1 MANAYPISVDNN
13 VRIRDGKNTIGKRK
27 QNVRML
33 ARSSNLFDFTVKGE
47 NGPSSIMSVF
57 EKNGKSYVKINA
69 LEKFLGA
76 HKEALSANPELAK
89 IFSENGL
96 QIGSNAINVSQT
108 GEEITI
114 TIKSKDGKPYVITA
128 GPTSISLDYGT
139 GKDAQHY
146 TYQPEGE
153 NCVDVTISRKTVE
166 RMLTSEKGNGLFP
179 PVSNIRKIPT
189 TFIGMYMKG
198 MTPNSSVQLGDITI
212 TCCVFSKD
220 GTPHCFVKQPKTKTT
235 DDTLF
240 FTDGRFVTCKGLLK
254 QYDPITNS
262 HNIVIESGTKGNPK
276 YFALPIETDG
286 NGKVSPDFMQGY
298 ILMTDPANTTFEARP
313 TFDENGDI
321 IRTFKGQNDGGYIIN
336 KDIFEDKDNRKY
348 TSHGFTIKPKT
359 YEIFDAPPQNTNDD
373 EIEGDGGA
381 GGGGI
386 FVDPG
391 PQQDGGDQGGGSGIV
406 GGGSSQPEQ
415 DDQTPSSDGGN
426 DGNGGNDGGA
436 GNGGNNPPQDE
447 QTPSQ
452 DGQNPPQQDSPQV
465 PGQEGP
471 QEPQQPQEPGQDEQ
485 TPDNDGGDGGA
496 GNGGNNP
503 PQQPGQDGQQP
514 QPSQGDRPPEG
525 APGFVDPSVPPE
537 GANPPPEGQVPPEY
551 GPYVPPEGQV
561 PPEYGPYT
569 PPDEQTPGDGGPQTP
584 GGGGDGQNPAPQ
596 GPGGNGGGQGPSA
609 PPQTPGDG
617 QQPQT
622 PGDGGPQTPGGNGGG
637 NPQTPGGNGG
647 DGGNGGSQGPAPQ
660 GPSADGGGNGGQ
672 GVVEGD
678 GSEDD
683 SGSESG
689 SSSSQPAQAPA
700 PKPKKEHVNPYLA
713 RYEDLNSAE
722 SKAKLKAKND
732 RFKAGLQTFNTV
744 VGDTLSYVGAFMMLV
759 SLIPG
764 IGLATLIPGLIMGFV
779 GLFQSTFADKLVFSP
794 FRKLHRKLKHYEQE
808 EAEEFEYRDQFIENE
823 KELQAYKEQSQ
834 EKVSK
839 LEKMYNAPE
848 NGGNEFAH
856 DFARV
861 FNSNGVG
868 FVRGGEH
875 SGVEQLSELGNLNNR
890 IAMTNMLDQI
900 AKTKSPSTRQA
911 LVETF
916 TNSYFQDLTT
926 EQRQSISSDLFS
938 PEKNDQLVAYVG
950 ALNETNT
957 AQIKE
962 KALEDT
968 QREAISSADS
978 YRLIYL
984 ASTKELS
991 EEQRIEMFKRYGT
1004 DIVTNNLL
1012 RNNGSSEALNDI
1024 LEAVPEE
1031 SRAQVAQILNDSA
1044 QSMQTNINLVADEA
1058 EDNVARH
1065 AVVDKMREF
1074 ADAFV
1079 SLQKTGDN
1087 INTINECESS
1097 VQEYLTAYTLNYNSN
1112 GSANDVRS
1120 SFNNQFL
1127 NNNDHLDVTY
1137 TNERAINTSVNN
1149 FVANLN
1155 AGSEDVKVLSE
1166 RQKAIY
1172 SAIERGGFYKEIAS
1186 YYASGVMTDGSIL
1199 PNLSKKEKLGSH
1211 TTTSI
1216 VCKIGKERLID
1227 VLCDL
1232 TGDQRLRSKLSTK
1245 NIFEISRD
1253 FNIRI
1258 TSSGNPPQKS
1268 ISCSYKANGY
1278 STGKAEHLASI
1289 EPVMAVHDAVVYF
1302 YQSRNAVVAKLV
1314 SDDFVAQANTDV
1326 NNNGVPI
1333 ASYDPAKGVYTRTN
1347 YNDLTKPISRSE
1359 KNIFAEFGKTY
1370 PDFNHF
1376 SDEVKRKIVLS
1387 KLGLDGQ
1394 RERIEK
1400 ERAEYLATKKQEE
1413 ENIDKQI
1420 AKGGPKTEELKLQK
1434 ANLIKERANRES
1446 EFNLLL
1452 SVYAKADNALTG
1464 VINGKFSKAYSEL
1477 AVTAAL
1483 DPDGT
1488 LTHSQD
1494 DVYRKG
1500 QEVRSAIKG
1509 YNKFR
1514 QIVSSLPIPEEDK
1527 KKIITDATESQYS
1540 GSRLKTSI
1548 ESVLINHIEEHT
1560 VDGQSA
1566 KDILETLVDKKGNLS
1581 MSKVKKYCAEK
1592 HKQLDSR
1599 TQLNLTAH
1607 KHMLGDEFISA
1618 QYKRGAKK
1626 AKKGVRQ
1633 YSDYIEFFTE
1643 NGRYDEQTRSS
1654 VLYPGRQFTDRE
1666 EFEEQIASD
1675 FAMAKTR
1682 RAQNKLISR
1691 YVSAMGCE
1699 KEYKKAK
1706 KHITD
1711 KARQS
1716 KDSKEYFTLAGKMQ
1730 KMASA
1735 YEKYAR
1741 VFDDLLY
1748 SNLSGS
1754 FNILDNLTKEDC
1766 KALGIDYKEVNK
1778 VLQDSKLSS
1787 NDKKG
1792 KLRTLMAE
1800 YEHSITVDALLLSDQ
1815 VLVADS
1821 ARAGTTEADRQ
1832 VARARA
1838 RYTVEQK
1845 ALKEFDAKCKAIE
1858 EFLENNKNYPYAQDL
1873 LNAFATGDEEFFATH
1888 PEFDTKGLEFGSR
1901 DTYILETLGIDLSEI
1916 EGKSKKYDLL
1926 GKSER
1931 KQQKINAEIRKK
1943 NTELLGT
1950 FKTTT
1955 KKEHSSAAEQSE
1967 KQYRKKAE
1975 NVNQEVKPEERRS
1988 HLDKHTSPS
1997 LLTSLK
2003 ALVRGNRV
2011 RENLD
2016 RELEEQNQT
2025 VRERENAKKKKKEA
2039 EQTTEQS
2046 TEQVSSEELE
2056 GSNA

>member
-1 MANAYPISVDNN
+1 MAKVYPISVDNN
-13 VRIRDGKNTIGKRK
+13 VRIRNGRDTVGKRK

-33 ARSSNLFDFTVKGE
+33 ARSKNLFDFTVKSEKGRD
-47 NGPSSIMSVF
+47 SIMSVY
-57 EKNGKSYVKINA
+57 EKEGKSYVKINA

-139 GKDAQHY
+139 GKDATHY
-146 TYQPEGE
+146 SYQPEGE
-153 NCVDVTISRKTVE
+153 NCVDITISKKTVE
-166 RMLTSEKGNGLFP
+166 RMLSSEEGNGLFP

-198 MTPNSSVQLGDITI
+198 MEPNSSVQLGDITI

-254 QYDPITNS
+254 QYDPITNT

-276 YFALPIETDG
+276 YFALPIGTEE
-286 NGKVSPDFMQGY
+286 NGKVSPEFMHGY

-313 TFDENGDI
+313 TFDENGEI
-321 IRTFKGQNDGGYIIN
+321 IRTFKGQIDGGYIIN
-336 KDIFEDKDNRKY
+336 KELFEDKDNRKY

-359 YEIFDAPPQNTNDD
+359 YEIFGAPPQNTNDD
-373 EIEGDGGA
+373 EIEDDGGA

-386 FVDPG
+386 FVDPE
-391 PQQDGGDQGGGSGIV
+391 PQQQDGGDQGGGSGIV
-406 GGGSSQPEQ
+406 GGGSPQPEQ

-452 DGQNPPQQDSPQV
+452 GGQTPPQQDNPQQ
-465 PGQEGP
+465 PGQDGQTPSQDSP
-471 QEPQQPQEPGQDEQ
+471 QEPQQPQEPGQD
-485 TPDNDGGDGGA
+485 
-496 GNGGNNP
+496 
-503 PQQPGQDGQQP
+503 GQEP

-584 GGGGDGQNPAPQ
+584 GGGGDGQNPTPQ

-609 PPQTPGDG
+609 PPQTPGNG

-622 PGDGGPQTPGGNGGG
+622 PGGNGGNPQTPGGNGGG

-732 RFKAGLQTFNTV
+732 KFKAGLQTFNTV

-794 FRKLHRKLKHYEQE
+794 FRKLHRRLKHYEQE

-900 AKTKSPSTRQA
+900 AKTKNPSTRQA

-1199 PNLSKKEKLGSH
+1199 PDLSKKEKLGSH

-1216 VCKIGKERLID
+1216 VYKIGKERLID

-1268 ISCSYKANGY
+1268 MSCSYKANGY

-1359 KNIFAEFGKTY
+1359 KDIFAEFGKTY

-1500 QEVRSAIKG
+1500 QEVKSAIKG

-1540 GSRLKTSI
+1540 GSRLKISI

-1599 TQLNLTAH
+1599 TQLNLTAP

-1643 NGRYDEQTRSS
+1643 NARYDEQTRSS
-1654 VLYPGRQFTDRE
+1654 VLYPGMQFSTKE
-1666 EFEEQIASD
+1666 ELEAQIASD

-1711 KARQS
+1711 KAKQS
-1716 KDSKEYFTLAGKMQ
+1716 KDSQEYFTLAGKMQ
-1730 KMASA
+1730 KMAGA
-1735 YEKYAR
+1735 YGKYAR

-1748 SNLSGS
+1748 RNISGS

-1766 KALGIDYKEVNK
+1766 KALGIDYKDINK
-1778 VLQDSKLSS
+1778 ILGNKKLSS
-1787 NDKKG
+1787 DEKKG
-1792 KLRTLMAE
+1792 KLRTLMAK

-1943 NTELLGT
+1943 NTELLRT

-1975 NVNQEVKPEERRS
+1975 NVNQEVKPEERRT

-2011 RENLD
+2011 RENLG

-2039 EQTTEQS
+2039 EQTTEQA